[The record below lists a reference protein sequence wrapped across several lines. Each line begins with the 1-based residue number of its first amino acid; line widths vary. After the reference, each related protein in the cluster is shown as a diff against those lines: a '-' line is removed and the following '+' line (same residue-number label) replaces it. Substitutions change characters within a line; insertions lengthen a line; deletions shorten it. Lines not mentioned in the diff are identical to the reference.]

1 MRRLNAKQKKMLDS
15 FFETIKHES
24 GLAVRDIV
32 QDLMPYDIWEELKA
46 LNDFETLYS
55 HANNYLNELGYK
67 F

>member
-1 MRRLNAKQKKMLDS
+1 MRKLNAKQKKMLDS

-32 QDLMPYDIWEELKA
+32 KDLMPYSVWERLEA

-55 HANNYLNELGYK
+55 HTNNYLNELACK
-67 F
+67 D